1 MIFLYILTFS
11 IEKMC
16 TFALVKTDDAI
27 QLFADYISTERR
39 LATGTVRYY
48 VSEVERFGRYLGNQE
63 ILQIEEI
70 SPQDVRL
77 WQMSLLEAGESAGT
91 VTKQIAALR
100 AWFKFLQKKGYINT
114 DIMVKIASP
123 KRPKRL
129 PVFFR
134 ESEVE
139 QIYNDIYPEGHDGE
153 LDKLV
158 LRMLYETGMRRSEL
172 AHLTLDNINLNELSI
187 KVRGKRNKE
196 RIIPI
201 ERELAQTISLFIA
214 LRDKTMA
221 ELRTKK
227 PAAADTDRL
236 LVNSRGRV
244 VSGGMIY
251 LIVKRYMSPRSNAD
265 RTSPH
270 VFRHS
275 FATHMLNEGANI
287 DAIKELLGHSDLAA
301 TEVYTHVT
309 KEHLKETYK
318 HAHPRAIK
326 K

>member
-1 MIFLYILTFS
+1 MCIFAI
-11 IEKMC
+11 
-16 TFALVKTDDAI
+16 VKIDEAI
-27 QLFADYISTERR
+27 QLFAAYVSTERR
-39 LATGTVRYY
+39 LADGTVRYY
-48 VSEVERFGRYLGNQE
+48 VGEVERFGRYLAGQE
-63 ILQIEEI
+63 ITQVEDIDA
-70 SPQDVRL
+70 QDVRA
-77 WQMSLLEAGESAGT
+77 WQMGLMEEGEAAGT

-100 AWFKFLQKKGYINT
+100 AWFKFLRKKGYLSI
-114 DIMVKIASP
+114 DIMAKIAAP

-134 ESEVE
+134 LNEVE
-139 QIYNDIYPEGHDGE
+139 QIYDGIYPEGYDGE

-172 AHLTLDNINLNELSI
+172 ANLTLENINLDEPSI

-201 ERELAQTISLFIA
+201 ENELAHNISQFIA
-214 LRDKTMA
+214 LRNKRMS
-221 ELRTKK
+221 ELRSEK
-227 PAAADTDRL
+227 PTTGSTDRL
-236 LVNSRGRV
+236 LVNSRGRE
-244 VSGGMIY
+244 VSDGMIY
-251 LIVKRYMSPRSNAD
+251 LIVERYMSARSNAE

-270 VFRHS
+270 VFRHT
-275 FATHMLNEGANI
+275 FATQMLNEGANI

-309 KEHLKETYK
+309 REHLKETYK
-318 HAHPRAIK
+318 HAHPRATK

>member
-1 MIFLYILTFS
+1 MCIFAI
-11 IEKMC
+11 
-16 TFALVKTDDAI
+16 VKVDEAI
-27 QLFADYISTERR
+27 QLFANYVSTERR
-39 LATGTVRYY
+39 LASGTIRYY
-48 VSEVERFGRYLGNQE
+48 VSEVERFGRYLSEQE
-63 ILQIEEI
+63 IYEIEEI
-70 SPQDVRL
+70 SAQDVRS
-77 WQMSLLEAGESAGT
+77 WQMSLMEEGEAAGT

-100 AWFKFLQKKGYINT
+100 AWFKFLRKKGHTDT
-114 DIMVKIASP
+114 DIMVKITPP

-139 QIYNDIYPEGHDGE
+139 QIYGNIYPEGYDGE

-172 AHLTLDNINLNELSI
+172 ANLPLGNINLDELTI

-201 ERELAQTISLFIA
+201 ENELAQNISRFIA
-214 LRDKTMA
+214 LRNKRME
-221 ELRTKK
+221 ELRAEK
-227 PAAADTDRL
+227 PTVVDNDRL
-236 LVNSRGRV
+236 LVNNKGTE
-244 VSGGMIY
+244 VSAGMIY
-251 LIVKRYMSPRSNAD
+251 KIVERYMASRSTAE

-270 VFRHS
+270 VFRHT

-309 KEHLKETYK
+309 REHLKETYK
-318 HAHPRAIK
+318 HAHPRATK

>member
-1 MIFLYILTFS
+1 MR
-11 IEKMC
+11 
-16 TFALVKTDDAI
+16 TFANVKTDDAI
-27 QLFADYISTERR
+27 QLFADYISAERR
-39 LATGTVRYY
+39 LATSTVRYY
-48 VSEVERFGRYLGNQE
+48 ISEVKRFGRYLNNQE
-63 ILQIEEI
+63 IHLIEEI
-70 SPQDVRL
+70 APQDVRS
-77 WQMSLLEAGESAGT
+77 WQMSLMDDGESAST

-100 AWFKFLQKKGYINT
+100 AWFKFLQKKGYTNT
-114 DIMVKIASP
+114 DVMVKITP
-123 KRPKRL
+123 PQRPKRL
-129 PVFFR
+129 PIFFK
-134 ESEVE
+134 EDEVE
-139 QIYNDIYPEGHDGE
+139 QIYNNIYPEGYDGE

-172 AHLTLDNINLNELSI
+172 AHLTLNNINLNELTI
-187 KVRGKRNKE
+187 KVRGKRDKE

-201 ERELAQTISLFIA
+201 EGELAQNISHFIA
-214 LRDKTMA
+214 LRNKMMT
-221 ELRTKK
+221 ELHVKK
-227 PAAADTDRL
+227 PSVPSTDQL
-236 LVNSRGRV
+236 LVNSKGRK
-244 VSGGMIY
+244 VSDGMIY
-251 LIVKRYMSPRSNAD
+251 LIVKRYMSAMSNAE

-318 HAHPRAIK
+318 HAHPRATK

>member
-1 MIFLYILTFS
+1 MLNLTFDIKKKRIFAIVK
-11 IEKMC
+11 IEE
-16 TFALVKTDDAI
+16 AI
-27 QLFADYISTERR
+27 QLFAAYVSTERR
-39 LATGTVRYY
+39 LAAGTISYY
-48 VSEVERFGRYLGNQE
+48 VSEVERFGRYLDSQE
-63 ILQIEEI
+63 IHQIEEI
-70 SPQDVRL
+70 SAHDVRT
-77 WQMSLLEAGESAGT
+77 WQMSLMEDGEAAGT

-100 AWFKFLQKKGYINT
+100 AWFKFLRKKGYTDT
-114 DIMVKIASP
+114 DIMVKISPP

-129 PVFFR
+129 PIFFK
-134 ESEVE
+134 EDEVE
-139 QIYNDIYPEGHDGE
+139 QIYDNIYPEGYDGE

-172 AHLTLDNINLNELSI
+172 ANLTLGSINLDELTI

-201 ERELAQTISLFIA
+201 ENELANNISRFIA
-214 LRDKTMA
+214 LRNKMME
-221 ELRTKK
+221 ELRIRKTTV
-227 PAAADTDRL
+227 ADTDRL

-244 VSGGMIY
+244 VSDGMIY
-251 LIVKRYMSPRSNAD
+251 LIVEHYMAPRSNAE

-270 VFRHS
+270 VFRHT

-309 KEHLKETYK
+309 REHLKETYK
-318 HAHPRAIK
+318 HAHPRATK

>member
-1 MIFLYILTFS
+1 MCIFAI
-11 IEKMC
+11 
-16 TFALVKTDDAI
+16 VKIDEAI
-27 QLFADYISTERR
+27 QLFAAYVSTERR
-39 LATGTVRYY
+39 LADGTVRYY
-48 VSEVERFGRYLGNQE
+48 VGEVERFGRYLAGQE
-63 ILQIEEI
+63 ITQVEEI
-70 SPQDVRL
+70 DAQDVRA
-77 WQMSLLEAGESAGT
+77 WQMGLMEEGEAAGT

-100 AWFKFLQKKGYINT
+100 AWFKFLRKKGYLST
-114 DIMVKIASP
+114 DIMAKIAVP

-134 ESEVE
+134 QNEVE
-139 QIYNDIYPEGHDGE
+139 QIYDGIYPEGYDGE

-172 AHLTLDNINLNELSI
+172 ANLTLENINLDEPSI

-201 ERELAQTISLFIA
+201 ENELAHNISQFIA
-214 LRDKTMA
+214 LRNKRMS
-221 ELRTKK
+221 ELRSEK
-227 PAAADTDRL
+227 PTTGSTDRL
-236 LVNSRGRV
+236 LVNSRGRE
-244 VSGGMIY
+244 VSDGMIY
-251 LIVKRYMSPRSNAD
+251 LIVERYMSARSNAE

-270 VFRHS
+270 VFRHT
-275 FATHMLNEGANI
+275 FATQMLNEGANI

-309 KEHLKETYK
+309 REHLKETYK
-318 HAHPRAIK
+318 HAHPRATK